1 LIASGTLQNW
11 FSISGGTMAMLSMNM
26 EKKRGKEEHKTSMTK
41 IYINKK
47 RFLKAFPKSP
57 TPFIPMVLSLARTE
71 ILSYSLECDISCCF
85 NLSHSN

>member
-1 LIASGTLQNW
+1 
-11 FSISGGTMAMLSMNM
+11 MAMLSMNM
-26 EKKRGKEEHKTSMTK
+26 EKKRGKQEHKTSMRK